1 MRHGNIHCNSGARAL
16 NIFVY
21 PTVPNRS
28 RRTAHQP
35 LSIKEKS
42 GIATTV
48 KAGVVA
54 HHHHIRRGLVQA
66 IFQTQQRIQILRQQH
81 IVCIQPQNIIPCR
94 FGKGRIARRSKI
106 IYPSE
111 IVDLIGINSRH
122 RLGAIHTAGVY
133 KNDLIHRRRHT
144 LQTAPQH
151 CFLVPHD
158 HTKADTRHCHPSYEP
173 ISFYAKEKN
182 LCFCIFCKNSLDF
195 STYAMLYYQ
204 SKIATGH

>member
-21 PTVPNRS
+21 PTEPNRS

-42 GIATTV
+42 GIAMTV
-48 KAGVVA
+48 KSGVVA
-54 HHHHIRRGLVQA
+54 HHHHICRGLVQP

-81 IVCIQPQNIIPCR
+81 IVCVQPQDVIPGGL
-94 FGKGRIARRSKI
+94 GKGCIACRCKI
-106 IYPSE
+106 IYPGK
-111 IVDLIGINSRH
+111 VKNPIGIGSH
-122 RLGAIHTAGVY
+122 RLGAVHAAGVY
-133 KNDLIHRRRHT
+133 HNDLIHRRCHA
-144 LQTAPQH
+144 LQAPSQYR
-151 CFLVPHD
+151 FLVPYD

-195 STYAMLYYQ
+195 PTYAMLYYQ